1 MEKLKNFIYNTSDI
15 LIALLIIL
23 ISITIISV
31 KTENILDYSH
41 YVAKTEAENPKNKNF
56 GLAVPVEDKKAT
68 TPENAENPKPA
79 VSKMDKKPEMYAV
92 YINPGESLQSIA
104 DKFVGIGM
112 FESQAEFIAL
122 AEEMKATTSMKYGN
136 FKIPAN
142 ATKKEVIS
150 MLIVAP

>member
-15 LIALLIIL
+15 LIAILIIL
-23 ISITIISV
+23 VSITIISV

-41 YVAKTEAENPKNKNF
+41 YVEKAEAENPKNKNF
-56 GLAVPVEDKKAT
+56 GLAVPVE
-68 TPENAENPKPA
+68 NAENTKPA
-79 VSKMDKKPEMYAV
+79 APKTDKKPEMYAV

-104 DKFVGIGM
+104 DKFVGLGM

>member
-1 MEKLKNFIYNTSDI
+1 MWKK
-15 LIALLIIL
+15 
-23 ISITIISV
+23 
-31 KTENILDYSH
+31 
-41 YVAKTEAENPKNKNF
+41 PKPRIQNKNF
-56 GLAVPVEDKKAT
+56 GLAVPVEDKKVT
-68 TPENAENPKPA
+68 TPENAENTKPA
-79 VSKMDKKPEMYAV
+79 APKTDKKPEMYAV

-104 DKFVGIGM
+104 DKFVGLGM